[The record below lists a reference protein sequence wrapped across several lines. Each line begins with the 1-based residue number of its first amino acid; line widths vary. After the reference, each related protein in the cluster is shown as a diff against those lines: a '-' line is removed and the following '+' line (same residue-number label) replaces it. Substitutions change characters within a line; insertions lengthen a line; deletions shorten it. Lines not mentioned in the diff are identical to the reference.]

1 MNISP
6 FEFQDL
12 IISGLNYIKK
22 KNKTALSL
30 GLFSFAEYLITR
42 LNCFLVSYLYCPYS
56 QELLNTFYVFREES
70 IVVQSINEIINA
82 FKPNSEI

>member
-12 IISGLNYIKK
+12 IVSGLNYIKK
-22 KNKTALSL
+22 KKTALSL

-70 IVVQSINEIINA
+70 IVVQSINEIIKA
-82 FKPNSEI
+82 FKPSSET